1 MRPPCG
7 LRIPTTN
14 WHGRLPLLFWER
26 VGVRGNMRPPCGLRE
41 PYNKWAR
48 SAPSPLWGEGW
59 GEGEHAA
66 SLWAE
71 GSLQKYWH
79 GRLPLLFG
87 ERAGVRGYMRLRWWF
102 RSPYVLHFSASRV
115 TRERARGARR
125 LPPGYPGSRQRKSPL
140 RGALSLFLQ
149 AFGSGTSLHPCRL
162 CPLGASL
169 RLAPACGQ
177 RFGDFQPDSRS
188 LTLLSRLNVARVLI
202 PPCHVHG
209 LCNAM
214 FC

>member
-7 LRIPTTN
+7 LRD
-14 WHGRLPLLFWER
+14 
-26 VGVRGNMRPPCGLRE
+26 
-41 PYNKWAR
+41 PYNKLAR

-59 GEGEHAA
+59 GEGN
-66 SLWAE
+66 
-71 GSLQKYWH
+71 
-79 GRLPLLFG
+79 
-87 ERAGVRGYMRLRWWF
+87 MRLRWWF

-125 LPPGYPGSRQRKSPL
+125 HPPWLPRLPAKKIAASRCPQLIPSGFRVGHQPAS
-140 RGALSLFLQ
+140 LQ
-149 AFGSGTSLHPCRL
+149 AM
-162 CPLGASL
+162 PLGASL

>member
-1 MRPPCG
+1 MAVGSPQKWARSAPSPLWGEGWGEGNMRPPCG

-41 PYNKWAR
+41 PYNKLAR

-115 TRERARGARR
+115 TRERATRPGLRSTLRR
-125 LPPGYPGSRQRKSPL
+125 FSAGFTLPHASQSPECGTGVDSPL
-140 RGALSLFLQ
+140 
-149 AFGSGTSLHPCRL
+149 
-162 CPLGASL
+162 
-169 RLAPACGQ
+169 
-177 RFGDFQPDSRS
+177 SRS
-188 LTLLSRLNVARVLI
+188 RV
-202 PPCHVHG
+202 V
-209 LCNAM
+209 
-214 FC
+214 